1 MPAPCPVPSPVI
13 APRIAFP
20 SPATSHGSSRF
31 SVASVRNGEP
41 PGGHG
46 HGAGVAGACMGSADL
61 LSGNPAARASQQ
73 PPVTRELF
81 EQLVRDF
88 DIRLAGLS
96 TSALTDQRNTL
107 REGTQVGNGSRQ
119 PTEVERQCLIVG
131 LTLELLQHPGVWN
144 EGAGDL
150 VPLIV
155 HSAHWPPDIALRIV
169 DADDGA
175 IHLHRHGQPELSH
188 RRPGDQELPEVQDN
202 EIILLRHGRH
212 FDLLRRD
219 RDRVI
224 DEVTADGD
232 CFFSCISKALGHD
245 DIEASNLRL
254 RQGLAEHLWS
264 QPEALQAVAAFDGP
278 LHDPGPNQVK
288 RTADRVEEK
297 GVLIPP
303 PDYEGS
309 DGVSASKVPGSV
321 SASLMPAMIGFYNAE
336 MRRFMRDDVY
346 PPPLLARMHEKLV
359 KDLVNEVVEMLE
371 ASDNGSLR
379 QELVTA
385 FETDFEAHKATNAHE
400 LTRVQGL
407 IAKALEKVRNEYTEQ
422 IEGVLT
428 ENSHGLD
435 ETALE
440 RMNLDIRQRVVTQL
454 QASLKAIRSNEP
466 PQDHVK
472 SIEAHMDGYF
482 AAVKLANAEK
492 RATSKSASS
501 SASKSASKSAD

>member
-1 MPAPCPVPSPVI
+1 
-13 APRIAFP
+13 
-20 SPATSHGSSRF
+20 
-31 SVASVRNGEP
+31 
-41 PGGHG
+41 
-46 HGAGVAGACMGSADL
+46 MGSADL

-224 DEVTADGD
+224 DEVPADGD

-245 DIEASNLRL
+245 DIQRSNLRL

-264 QPEALQAVAAFDGP
+264 QPEALQVVAAFDGP

-288 RTADRVEEK
+288 RAADRVEEK

-359 KDLVNEVVEMLE
+359 KDLVNEVVRMPGG
-371 ASDNGSLR
+371 SDDAQLPQTLSIDF
-379 QELVTA
+379 ETA
-385 FETDFEAHKATNAHE
+385 FQAHKVTNSDK
-400 LTRVQGL
+400 LKRVQGL
-407 IAKALEKVRNEYTEQ
+407 IAKALETARSEYTRQ
-422 IEGVLT
+422 IEEALT
-428 ENSHGLD
+428 ENSSGLD
-435 ETALE
+435 ESALE
-440 RMNLDIRQRVVTQL
+440 SMNLDIRERVLTQL
-454 QASLKAIRSNEP
+454 QASLKASRGNEP
-466 PQDHVK
+466 LQGHVE
-472 SIEAHMDGYF
+472 SIEAHMDNYF
-482 AAVKLANAEK
+482 PVVRKANAGN
-492 RATSKSASS
+492 RVTSQSASS
-501 SASKSASKSAD
+501 SASKPAD